1 MSFHL
6 YTQSEKRDLPPVQLN
21 SKINDPNLYIPSESL
36 VHAVNV
42 SLALGQPLLLTGEP
56 GTGKTRLAYHVAH
69 IFNLGKP
76 LIFNAQ
82 TTSTMKDL
90 FYRYDALGHFQYSQT
105 SKVALGNEE
114 VEARFVHYQGLG
126 KAIKEDRRTVVLIDE
141 IDKAPRDLPNDV
153 LAALEDLEFTV
164 SEVGKTYKATP
175 ENRPIIIMTSNSEKN
190 LPDAFLRRVTYF
202 HIPFP
207 DRATLLKILQS
218 KSSKSVN
225 ADLESVIKHFEMIRK
240 GRKAKLKK
248 NPATAELIYWAQLL
262 QRLDFDTKK
271 LKSLD
276 QLNDADKEKL
286 KISYSVLAK
295 NKEDLEALKKL
306 VA

>member
-1 MSFHL
+1 MAFQL
-6 YTQSEKRDLPPVQLN
+6 YSQSEKRELPRVQLN
-21 SKINDPNLYIPSESL
+21 PKINDPNLYIPSEGL
-36 VHAVNV
+36 VNAVNV
-42 SLALGQPLLLTGEP
+42 ALALGQPLLLTGEP
-56 GTGKTRLAYHVAH
+56 GTGKTRLAFHVAH
-69 IFNLGKP
+69 IFGLGQP

-90 FYRYDALGHFQYSQT
+90 FYRYDALGHFQFCQT
-105 SKVALGNEE
+105 SKTILREEE
-114 VEARFVHYQGLG
+114 VEARFIQYQGLG
-126 KAIKEDRRTVVLIDE
+126 QAIKEDRRAVVLIDE

-164 SEVGKTYKATP
+164 TETGKSYRSST

-190 LPDAFLRRVTYF
+190 LPDAFLRRVTYY

-207 DRATLLKILQS
+207 DRATLLKILRS
-218 KSSKSVN
+218 KSSKAN
-225 ADLESVIKHFEMIRK
+225 DMDLEAVIKHFELIRR

-262 QRLDFDTKK
+262 GKLDLDTTRLDKV
-271 LKSLD
+271 D
-276 QLNDADKEKL
+276 QLSAADKEKL
-286 KISYSVLAK
+286 RISYSVLAK

-306 VA
+306 VK